1 MTWTPDT
8 YFDQPN
14 TETLLQQHITYSMKD
29 GKIVKETVT
38 RRFFGDDYQDSFTT
52 EVIVKL

>member
-14 TETLLQQHITYSMKD
+14 PHTLLQQHITYSMKD
-29 GKIVKETVT
+29 NKIVKETVT
-38 RRFFGDDYQDSFTT
+38 RRFFDHDYQDSFET